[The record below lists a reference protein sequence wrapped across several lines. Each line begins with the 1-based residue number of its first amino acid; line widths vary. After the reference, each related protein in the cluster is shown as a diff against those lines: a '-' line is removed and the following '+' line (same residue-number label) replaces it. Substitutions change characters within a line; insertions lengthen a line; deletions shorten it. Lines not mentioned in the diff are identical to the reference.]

1 MTPFFKAFTNL
12 KKQFPGTHRGN
23 RCGHDPKFSSL
34 PALTWKGTKLKRLP
48 FISQSEGSAYHFF
61 SQHYKMIFHKSPHL
75 RAAIKSKSGVMRSEN
90 REKLCLTTQG
100 LLRNIDLA
108 TMKLKEGRT
117 LGEVLRFVSHAL
129 DAEKCHRRFSAER
142 FFDGL
147 NILSDAGLIFYR
159 IPSAKKRDSGEWQ
172 AQPADIAFTYRFWQ
186 LLGYSRNEI
195 LRVKQTA
202 KSKQLKKQG
211 ALERANQEVFANK
224 LKRLNKGRN
233 SLGAQTIK
241 SKVKASPDYDKEV
254 LISKITTQLCLRHPL
269 EIVREMKTQIINKTY
284 KELAELGVKLG
295 V

>member
-1 MTPFFKAFTNL
+1 MIPFFKAFTNL
-12 KKQFPGTHRGN
+12 KKQFPGTDRGN

-129 DAEKCHRRFSAER
+129 DAEKCYRRFSSER

-172 AQPADIAFTYRFWQ
+172 AQPADIAFTYRFWK

-195 LRVKQTA
+195 LRVQQTA
-202 KSKQLKKQG
+202 KSKQLKKLG
-211 ALERANQEVFANK
+211 ALELANQEVFANK
-224 LKRLNKGRN
+224 LKRMNKGRN
-233 SLGAQTIK
+233 AYGTQTVK
-241 SKVKASPDYDKEV
+241 SKVNTSPDYDKEV
-254 LISKITTQLCLRHPL
+254 LISKIITKLCLKYPL
-269 EIVREMKTQIINKTY
+269 EVVREMKEKIITRSY
-284 KELAELGVKLG
+284 KELAELGAKLG

>member
-23 RCGHDPKFSSL
+23 RCGHNPKFSSL

-48 FISQSEGSAYHFF
+48 FISQSEGSAYCFF

-75 RAAIKSKSGVMRSEN
+75 RAAINSKSGVMRSEN

-129 DAEKCHRRFSAER
+129 DAEKCYRRFSPER

-159 IPSAKKRDSGEWQ
+159 IPSAKKRDSGEW
-172 AQPADIAFTYRFWQ
+172 
-186 LLGYSRNEI
+186 
-195 LRVKQTA
+195 
-202 KSKQLKKQG
+202 
-211 ALERANQEVFANK
+211 
-224 LKRLNKGRN
+224 
-233 SLGAQTIK
+233 
-241 SKVKASPDYDKEV
+241 
-254 LISKITTQLCLRHPL
+254 
-269 EIVREMKTQIINKTY
+269 
-284 KELAELGVKLG
+284 
-295 V
+295 